1 MPRCSKRKTLRP
13 ANGGSRD
20 AAPWTER
27 HLRVPFTRWKR
38 CTRFIRD
45 YPAEDLSGS
54 LFYDPI
60 AIYSRVCFSFPLK
73 SLLSR
78 IIRASGGKIFSATP
92 FPLYERGTVAGRIV
106 CKTRV
111 SVNERDCSLLSEHML
126 IFMYSVRVVDKRGRE
141 SRAKVSTVSKWQS
154 RKSEERGGEPMNNR
168 NQSSSS
174 GREGGEGGGC
184 DRFKGVIVII
194 RGVAYSSGNKA
205 AQLLCTHRSRVYWL
219 SFLAL
224 RIERGKAGESRR
236 ENYSFAT
243 PKGREKI
250 EQRDPRR
257 NFMSPSHAT
266 AGNSYVRGAH
276 CGLCE
281 PRDRPFDAAE

>member
-20 AAPWTER
+20 AAPW
-27 HLRVPFTRWKR
+27 KR

-54 LFYDPI
+54 LFYDSI

-168 NQSSSS
+168 NQSSS
-174 GREGGEGGGC
+174 GRNGGC

-243 PKGREKI
+243 PKSREKI

>member
-1 MPRCSKRKTLRP
+1 MEKVYPIYPR
-13 ANGGSRD
+13 
-20 AAPWTER
+20 
-27 HLRVPFTRWKR
+27 
-38 CTRFIRD
+38 
-45 YPAEDLSGS
+45 LSGRRCP
-54 LFYDPI
+54 DH
-60 AIYSRVCFSFPLK
+60 FSTIRSQFIPVFVFRF
-73 SLLSR
+73 LSNR
-78 IIRASGGKIFSATP
+78 YYTREWGKIFSATP

-168 NQSSSS
+168 NQSSS
-174 GREGGEGGGC
+174 GRNGGC

-224 RIERGKAGESRR
+224 RIERGKAEESRR